1 MHKTP
6 VLLIICPMQFMDV
19 YYRDQCK
26 SSVQLQ
32 ARPGHTTHCPP
43 NQCEWLAQHTSTAA
57 STGLLCLQPA
67 LSPLL
72 PSAETFVNDQGRLVF
87 KSSGFSTS
95 GQLVREKTFTIQLQI
110 HFSRYELLPPKNLA
124 EKKNFLLKILPANP
138 VDWIVCCVLTLQVV
152 GIGHFGLSKMHSTC
166 LWTSMSPPVTRESS
180 RSSVLYHTKSPQ
192 ISRIFP

>member
-6 VLLIICPMQFMDV
+6 VLLICPIQFMDV

-32 ARPGHTTHCPP
+32 ATPGHPTHCPP
-43 NQCEWLAQHTSTAA
+43 HQCEWLARQTFTAA

-72 PSAETFVNDQGRLVF
+72 PSAKTFVNDQGRLVF

-95 GQLVREKTFTIQLQI
+95 GQLMREKTFTIQLQI
-110 HFSRYELLPPKNLA
+110 HFSRYELLSPKNLA
-124 EKKNFLLKILPANP
+124 ERFLKILPANP

-152 GIGHFGLSKMHSTC
+152 GISHFGLSRMHSTC
-166 LWTSMSPPVTRESS
+166 LWISMSLPVTRESS
-180 RSSVLYHTKSPQ
+180 RSSVL
-192 ISRIFP
+192 